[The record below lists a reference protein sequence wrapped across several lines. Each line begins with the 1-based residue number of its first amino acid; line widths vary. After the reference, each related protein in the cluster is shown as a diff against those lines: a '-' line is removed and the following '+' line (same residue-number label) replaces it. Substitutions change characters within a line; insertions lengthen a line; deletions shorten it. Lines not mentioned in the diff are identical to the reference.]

1 MSSNLRP
8 TVVFFQSLPS
18 IAPCQRPRT
27 KPTSLRHLPIH
38 SNAVTLTYTLQD
50 GNIVFDTSIPIT
62 GSTGRVGTETATLF
76 HSFNFFSR
84 SANINISLPYSIGH
98 FQADVNGE
106 PIKLYRSGL
115 NSTTIRLSANL
126 FGAPAMTPAEYMKW
140 HQKLIVGASLTV
152 STATGQYDPALLINI
167 GNNRWAIK
175 PEVGLSRRWNKWFL
189 DAYAAVWFFT
199 PNNDFYRN
207 KPGPPDPTAKPR
219 ANGLCRRPTWST
231 TQSRASGS
239 PSTATTGT
247 EVRPASTVSP
257 LPPPFRQTHASE
269 PPPPFL
275 LASIS
280 PSNSVTAPAAYTT
293 FGETFNPS
301 PPPGNTPGWA
311 AQNNPRKFASV
322 SGPSISDKDAYRKMR

>member
-8 TVVFFQSLPS
+8 TVVLFSLS
-18 IAPCQRPRT
+18 LLSRLVSAQGLSPRAYVI
-27 KPTSLRHLPIH
+27 SPIH

-50 GNIVFDTSIPIT
+50 GNIVFDASVPIT

-140 HQKLIVGASLTV
+140 HQKLIIGASLTV

-175 PEVGLSRRWNKWFL
+175 PEIGLSRRWNKWYL
-189 DAYAAVWFFT
+189 DTYAAVWFFT

-207 KPGPPDPTAKPR
+207 KPGSTGPNRQTQEPMGSVEAHLVYDVKPR
-219 ANGLCRRPTWST
+219 LWFSLDGNYWYGGETSLNGIPTPTTLQANSRLGATASFPIGKH
-231 TQSRASGS
+231 QSLKFSYSAG
-239 PSTATTGT
+239 
-247 EVRPASTVSP
+247 
-257 LPPPFRQTHASE
+257 
-269 PPPPFL
+269 
-275 LASIS
+275 
-280 PSNSVTAPAAYTT
+280 AYTT
-293 FGETFNPS
+293 FGGDFQAVS
-301 PPPGNTPGWA
+301 A
-311 AQNNPRKFASV
+311 AWQYSWLGRPK
-322 SGPSISDKDAYRKMR
+322 